1 MLSKIFI
8 ILALLT
14 ILYTLGSSFYFLIKD
29 KGEGTRTVRRLSW
42 RVGMSVLLLVLIYA
56 AMAAG
61 WLQPGS
67 SGPVRYPAAEKS
79 VPTDP

>member
-1 MLSKIFI
+1 MLSKILI
-8 ILALLT
+8 VAALLA
-14 ILYTLGSSFYFLIKD
+14 ILYSLGSSFYFLLRD

-67 SGPVRYPAAEKS
+67 PGPIRYPAPEQS
-79 VPTDP
+79 ETPGP

>member
-1 MLSKIFI
+1 MLSKILI
-8 ILALLT
+8 IFALLT
-14 ILYTLGSSFYFLIKD
+14 ILYALGSSFYFLLRD

-42 RVGMSVLLLVLIYA
+42 RVGLSVLLLVLIYA

-67 SGPVRYPAAEKS
+67 SGPIRYPVEKS
-79 VPTDP
+79 APNDP